1 MTETSKRCAIALV
14 VFLSIGTLAE
24 ALSCSALANAMFSS
38 KHRAVYWAKR
48 YYAAGCGF
56 AAALNL
62 PVGEEPLAEAR
73 SLPSWDETSSAES
86 MEKDDDHLA
95 QATKAFLDK
104 DYKQA
109 IEHAKR
115 MSSEQSYVATR
126 IVGVSACA
134 VKDNDRV
141 REALA
146 ATDDEG
152 KELIKFA
159 CDHYGNP
166 LQSESAPH

>member
-1 MTETSKRCAIALV
+1 MNKIWKRWAMALI
-14 VFLSIGTLAE
+14 VFLSIGTVVE

-38 KHRAVYWAKR
+38 RHRTVYWAKR

-56 AAALNL
+56 AVALNL
-62 PVGEEPLAEAR
+62 PAGEGQVAEAR
-73 SLPSWDETSSAES
+73 SLPLWDETDSRVST
-86 MEKDDDHLA
+86 EKEDDDLA
-95 QATKAFLDK
+95 QAMKAFLEK
-104 DYKQA
+104 DYQGA

-115 MSSEQSYVATR
+115 KSSDKSYVASR

-134 VKDNDRV
+134 IKDNDGI

-146 ATDDEG
+146 GTDDEG

-166 LQSESAPH
+166 LQSESAAR